1 MSNSTSEQSLDAKD
15 TSQEQVS
22 RLKQL
27 ATKPEFGIFIALLLL
42 SAFFGIM
49 TGRFFTVRNF
59 FGVLRQTSTI
69 GIMAIG
75 MTILITSQEFDL
87 SVGSIYALNAV
98 IAGLLVRDFGINIWI
113 AALICLGVAVFI
125 GIINGLITVK
135 FGIPSFI
142 VTLGTM
148 MLFRGFALVLS
159 DGWPISG
166 LPESSFYRVFGGR
179 VWIIPMQAVW
189 FVIIAI
195 IGYIILQK
203 SKFGY
208 KVYAT
213 GGNREAAE
221 LSGIDTDRVKIIGF
235 ILTAGA
241 ATISALTSLG
251 YLGSISPTQG
261 EGFELMVIA
270 ASVVGGTN
278 LFGGAG
284 TILGAF
290 LGASIIGIVRN
301 GLVLMGTGAYWQR
314 AMIGLVIVIA
324 VIVNVQIAKQ
334 REA

>member
-1 MSNSTSEQSLDAKD
+1 MAKSNSEQELDFQQEETSK
-15 TSQEQVS
+15 
-22 RLKQL
+22 LKEL

-42 SAFFGIM
+42 SGFFGLM

-69 GIMAIG
+69 GIMAIA

-87 SVGSIYALNAV
+87 SVGSVYALNAV
-98 IAGLLVRDFGINIWI
+98 IAGLLVRDAGINIWL
-113 AALICLGVAVFI
+113 AALICIGVAIII

-142 VTLGTM
+142 ATLGTM
-148 MLFRGFALVLS
+148 MLFRGFALVLA

-166 LPESSFYRVFGGR
+166 LPESSFFRVFGGR
-179 VWIIPMQAVW
+179 VWVIPMQVVW
-189 FVIIAI
+189 FIVIALV
-195 IGYIILQK
+195 GYVVLQK

-208 KVYAT
+208 QVYAT

-221 LSGIDTDRVKIIGF
+221 LSGINTNKVKIIGF
-235 ILTAGA
+235 ILTSCA

-261 EGFELMVIA
+261 EGYELMVIA

-301 GLVLMGTGAYWQR
+301 GLVLMGTGAYWQQ
-314 AMIGLVIVIA
+314 ALIGLVIVVA

-334 REA
+334 RR